1 MKKIIKKG
9 ELSDLAYDD
18 MKSFI
23 GLSRMLHEQVED
35 VTTDTEEVQTD
46 EFQERKRKEEKRKEY
61 TISGGKIIVHG
72 TQEKDLV
79 LTGEEKSAFQETMD
93 GFVEQVE
100 DLVDFNVL
108 NIYKNNIEWSGSLI
122 RFDLEFYYAVGETN
136 GVYINGTMMKIN
148 DDYVDML
155 DKLRS
160 YYDVFSTKWASVL
173 AERKKTEEEQTGE
186 EL

>member
-18 MKSFI
+18 MKSLI
-23 GLSRMLHEQVED
+23 GLSRTLNEQVED
-35 VTTDTEEVQTD
+35 VTVDTEEVQTD
-46 EFQERKRKEEKRKEY
+46 EFQERKRKQEKAKEY

-72 TQEKDLV
+72 TKEKDLV
-79 LTGEEKSAFQETMD
+79 LTGDEKSAFQETMD

-108 NIYKNNIEWSGSLI
+108 NIYKNNIEWSGNLI
-122 RFDLEFYYAVGETN
+122 RFDVEFYYAVGETN

-148 DDYVDML
+148 DDYVEML

-160 YYDVFSTKWASVL
+160 FYEVFSTKWAGVL
-173 AERKKTEEEQTGE
+173 ASRKTTEEPIQDEDI
-186 EL
+186 

>member
-18 MKSFI
+18 MKSLI
-23 GLSRMLHEQVED
+23 GLSRTLNEQVED
-35 VTTDTEEVQTD
+35 VTVDTEEVQTD
-46 EFQERKRKEEKRKEY
+46 EFQERKRKQEKAKEY

-72 TQEKDLV
+72 TKEKDLV
-79 LTGEEKSAFQETMD
+79 LTGDEKSAFQETMD

-108 NIYKNNIEWSGSLI
+108 NIYKNNIEWSGNLI
-122 RFDLEFYYAVGETN
+122 RFDVEFYYAVGETN

-148 DDYVDML
+148 DDYVEML

-160 YYDVFSTKWASVL
+160 FYDVFSTKWAGVL
-173 AERKKTEEEQTGE
+173 ASRKTTEEPTQDEDI
-186 EL
+186 

>member
-18 MKSFI
+18 MKSLI
-23 GLSRMLHEQVED
+23 GLSRTLNEQVED
-35 VTTDTEEVQTD
+35 VTVDTEEVQTD
-46 EFQERKRKEEKRKEY
+46 EFQERKRKQEKAKEY

-72 TQEKDLV
+72 TKEKDLV
-79 LTGEEKSAFQETMD
+79 LTGDEKSAFQETMD

-108 NIYKNNIEWSGSLI
+108 NIYKNNIEWSGNLI
-122 RFDLEFYYAVGETN
+122 RFDVEFYYAVGETN

-148 DDYVDML
+148 DDYVEML

-160 YYDVFSTKWASVL
+160 FYEVFSTKWAGVL
-173 AERKKTEEEQTGE
+173 ASRKTTEEPTQDEDI
-186 EL
+186 

>member
-9 ELSDLAYDD
+9 ELSDIAYDD

-23 GLSRMLHEQVED
+23 GLSRMLNEQVED

-79 LTGEEKSAFQETMD
+79 LTGEEKSAFQ
-93 GFVEQVE
+93 
-100 DLVDFNVL
+100 
-108 NIYKNNIEWSGSLI
+108 
-122 RFDLEFYYAVGETN
+122 
-136 GVYINGTMMKIN
+136 
-148 DDYVDML
+148 
-155 DKLRS
+155 
-160 YYDVFSTKWASVL
+160 
-173 AERKKTEEEQTGE
+173 
-186 EL
+186 